1 MNKNATFKTIL
12 TYIGGYPIQIVLSLL
27 LAVVSVVFTLYVP
40 TIIGSAIDRMV
51 DAESVNLDEVL
62 RSIAAILASVGI
74 AAISQWIM
82 SLINNNITY
91 KVVRDVRRDA
101 FEKIET
107 LPLRYLDA
115 HPSGETL
122 SKVISDADQFADGML
137 LGFSQLFTGVITI
150 IGTLIFM
157 IIIKPSVALAV
168 VILTPMSLL
177 TARFI
182 SSRTHSMFI
191 EQSKRRAEQ
200 TAFIEEMIG
209 EQKIVQSF
217 CYEKSSLSEFDQMNE
232 QLRDCSQK
240 AVFFSSLT
248 NPCTRFINSVIYA
261 VVGLT
266 GALSALGGG
275 ITVGGL
281 TCLLGYATQ
290 YTKPFNEITGVITEF
305 QNALACAGRL
315 FELIDEE
322 SEISDPADAA
332 ELEDVTGNV
341 ALENVRFSY
350 TADKQ
355 LIDGLNL
362 RAEKG
367 QRIAIV
373 GPTGCGKTTL
383 INLLMRFYDVNGG
396 AITVDGK
403 DIRDVTRHSLRK
415 SYGMVLQDTWLAAG
429 TIKDN
434 IRFGNPEATDKE
446 VVEVAKK
453 SGAHSFIKR
462 LTNGYDTLIGED
474 GGGLSQ
480 GQCQLLSITRVM
492 LCLPPMLIL
501 DEATSSIDTR
511 TELKIQRAFDRMME
525 GRTSFIVAHR
535 LSTIREADKILV
547 MKDGNVIEQGRHE
560 ELLKKNGFYAKL
572 YNSQFEN

>member
-1 MNKNATFKTIL
+1 MNKNSTFKKIL
-12 TYIGGYPIQIVLSLL
+12 KYIGKYHIQIVLSLL

-40 TIIGSAIDRMV
+40 TIIGGTIDRMTDAGSVSV
-51 DAESVNLDEVL
+51 DDVL
-62 RSIAAILASVGI
+62 KSIAKILVSVGI
-74 AAISQWIM
+74 AAASQWIM
-82 SLINNNITY
+82 SLINNNVTY
-91 KVVRDVRRDA
+91 RVVRDVRRDA

-122 SKVISDADQFADGML
+122 SKVISDADQFADGLL

-150 IGTLIFM
+150 VGTLIFM
-157 IIIKPSVALAV
+157 ILIKPSVALAV
-168 VILTPMSLL
+168 VILTPLSLL

-182 SSRTHSMFI
+182 SGRTHSMFI

-217 CYEKSSLSEFDQMNE
+217 CHEQSSLTEFDTMNE

-266 GALSALGGG
+266 GALSAISGG

-290 YTKPFNEITGVITEF
+290 YTKPFNEISGVITEF

-322 SEISDPADAA
+322 SEISDSVNAV
-332 ELEDVTGNV
+332 ELKDIAGNV
-341 ALENVRFSY
+341 VLDDVQFSY
-350 TADKQ
+350 TTDKQ
-355 LIDGLNL
+355 LINGLNL
-362 RAEKG
+362 HVEKG

-383 INLLMRFYDVNGG
+383 INLLMRFYDVTGG
-396 AITVDGK
+396 AITIDGK
-403 DIRDVTRHSLRK
+403 DIRDMTRQSLRK

-434 IRFGNPEATDKE
+434 IRFGKPEATDEE
-446 VVEVAKK
+446 VIEAAKR

-474 GGGLSQ
+474 SGGLSQ
-480 GQCQLLSITRVM
+480 GQRQLLSITRVM

-547 MKDGNVIEQGRHE
+547 MKDGNIIEQGCHE